1 MDVSRRIVP
10 QGETEPEIVLSIE
23 EFAAEKPLM
32 GSNYQEDDTPII
44 AISIVSNSRLLSEGL
59 LPLLSPYLCLK
70 LIATHLGAFH
80 ITSPLPN
87 PHGHVVLLDSSVGR
101 SAAMAWIRYWRGL
114 ISPANVLI
122 LELADDLDLI
132 LDCIEAGASGY
143 TLQGASAIEVAA
155 AINAARCGKAHCS
168 PEVTSQ
174 LYERVAALRATVI
187 QLSLS
192 PLTGRESEIL
202 RFVASGYTNMEIAT
216 QLVIELRTVKQ
227 HVHHILSKLN
237 SQSRGEAVRFAVDQ
251 GWLSEDYASRLNRE

>member
-1 MDVSRRIVP
+1 MDASRSIVSQGRSEPKTVP
-10 QGETEPEIVLSIE
+10 INESLN
-23 EFAAEKPLM
+23 AEMPLLKC
-32 GSNYQEDDTPII
+32 SYNEDTSVIG
-44 AISIVSNSRLLSEGL
+44 ISIVSNSRLLSEGL
-59 LPLLSPYLCLK
+59 LPLLAPHLSLQ

-80 ITSPLPN
+80 VRSPLPN
-87 PHGHVVLLDSSVGR
+87 PQGHVVLLDISVGR
-101 SAAMAWIRYWRGL
+101 TAAIAWTHYWRGL
-114 ISPANVLI
+114 SPPAYVLI
-122 LELADDLDLI
+122 LELADDITLI

-202 RFVASGYTNMEIAT
+202 RFVAIGYTNMEIAA

-227 HVHHILSKLN
+227 HIHHILGKLN
-237 SQSRGEAVRFAVDQ
+237 SRSRGEAVRFATDQ
-251 GWLSEDYASRLNRE
+251 GWLSKDAAMQQNQE